1 MAHSQGSESSNGA
14 LDVRAPK
21 RTSAPTLRHT
31 TTAALLDG
39 ARELIIHHNDSEYRL
54 RLTSN
59 GKLIL
64 TK

>member
-1 MAHSQGSESSNGA
+1 MGNSQGSGSPEGNLGLRGDA
-14 LDVRAPK
+14 
-21 RTSAPTLRHT
+21 SAPGPRLRHT

-39 ARELIIHHNDSEYRL
+39 ARELIIHHNDAEYRL